1 MNIFGGYRVKV
12 KFNVKRYFQVL
23 GISLAVIIAVAA
35 VCMGIDFS
43 GSNNEEAVD
52 NTSTV
57 EAADGKINVLLMGVD
72 VDGLRTDAIMLASF
86 DTETKEVNML
96 SIPRDTKMYIGNR
109 YQKINAAHA
118 FVDESGEIGGATATC
133 EAVTRIT
140 GIPINYYVDF
150 SFDAV
155 AHVIDELGP
164 IEFTIPDL
172 YGDGVGMVYDDP
184 VQSLHIN
191 LPPGDYQLNGQQA
204 VWLMRY
210 RHGNVN
216 PSTGVFK
223 GYVNGDSDR
232 VEMQQKFLKAVVDQK
247 VNASLILKIPSI
259 FKDISSEIKTNFT
272 VSEVIKYS
280 KYLADFSSVNIHS
293 YSLPGEYS
301 SDSANGDVW
310 IPNMD
315 EIRTMVQDVFGYPA
329 DNITTDNPKNATR
342 ESGSS
347 SSSGIS
353 SSSSNTSNSSSSS
366 NSKSRSSN
374 SSYSSLGTSGSSS
387 SSTSNSSSSSSSGS
401 SNSSSGSSSNH
412 ETTEE
417 STGTSSSSHES
428 TGERYESS
436 EESSGESSSSEY
448 SSSESNDGSDE

>member
-1 MNIFGGYRVKV
+1 MKV

-23 GISLAVIIAVAA
+23 GISLAVIIAAAA

-43 GSNNEEAVD
+43 GLNNEEAVD

-280 KYLADFSSVNIHS
+280 KFIRIHCLVNI
-293 YSLPGEYS
+293 
-301 SDSANGDVW
+301 VQ
-310 IPNMD
+310 IQ
-315 EIRTMVQDVFGYPA
+315 RTATFGYLIWTKSERWYKMCSVILQIISQRTILKMLQERAVVLHQAVYLQARQTLRIHQIHQIHRTQKAEVQIHHTVHRELRVHQAQVPQTVHQA
-329 DNITTDNPKNATR
+329 HHPVHQTHHPVRHQIMKRPKKVREHQVLLTRVQAKDMNKAKNQVVNLRVLNTVAVKAMTAAMNNKDKITK
-342 ESGSS
+342 
-347 SSSGIS
+347 
-353 SSSSNTSNSSSSS
+353 
-366 NSKSRSSN
+366 KS
-374 SSYSSLGTSGSSS
+374 
-387 SSTSNSSSSSSSGS
+387 
-401 SNSSSGSSSNH
+401 
-412 ETTEE
+412 
-417 STGTSSSSHES
+417 
-428 TGERYESS
+428 
-436 EESSGESSSSEY
+436 
-448 SSSESNDGSDE
+448 